1 MTNEQFNNDL
11 TARHD
16 AELAAGG
23 AIIINHSLPTVS
35 IFLSDNNSFF
45 FQGDEAAELLETVPD
60 FVNEEVFL
68 LAMAQGW

>member
-1 MTNEQFNNDL
+1 MTNEQFAADL
-11 TARHD
+11 QTRHD

-23 AIIINHSLPTVS
+23 AIVINHNLPTVS
-35 IFLSDNNSFF
+35 IFLSGGDSFF
-45 FQGDEAAELLETVPD
+45 FQESEAAELIDGVPD